1 MAAKTPDNA
10 LIWAVHRTQ
19 DWWKHIA
26 ENMGFARHTVF
37 TDRRGYGDRWITD
50 DFYAAYRRLRRGDGF
65 AADLLTDDELGDV
78 IARCRVLRWLPPV
91 QARHMALA
99 MAVAAER
106 LLDATDPDVFL
117 CRPIDSYVSDVVARR
132 ARRRGVPC
140 FEATASPLDRMT
152 MLMHRG
158 RLMRVEDAPDPAELD
173 RRVHELA
180 DPLFTPSYVQGLT
193 AYHRARFVRTWG
205 YFRIRS
211 AAFGAWRHLA
221 RDPLRCHLLDAHP
234 QLGHKARLSDMRITT
249 MVDPD
254 WQARIADI
262 RRERRV
268 FFGLQLI
275 PEAAI
280 DYWIED
286 LRLVRH
292 EDMLIALARHLT
304 DAGYTLVIKDHP
316 LQFGFRQVGLLDA
329 LCAMPN
335 TVLVPYDVS
344 GNTLLAECA
353 ASVTATGTLGLQAA
367 MVGNVSVVG
376 EAYYTTPE
384 DFVITHQW
392 EDLASIPSRIANWS
406 PAAPLEMRQRH
417 IVDNLLGGSFEANFI
432 SHAGFDRR
440 RPHADVTQFGRALG
454 EQVRRLGP
462 TGEDWHRHHM
472 PPGGGRH
479 PGSPLD

>member
-1 MAAKTPDNA
+1 MAKTPDKA

-19 DWWKHIA
+19 DWWKHIG
-26 ENMGFARHTVF
+26 ETMGFSEATVF
-37 TDRRGYGDRWITD
+37 TDRRGYGDRWITG
-50 DFYAAYRRLRRGDGF
+50 DFYAAYRRLGRGEGA
-65 AADLLTDDELGDV
+65 AADLLSDAELADV
-78 IARCRVLRWLPPV
+78 IARCRVLRWLPESK
-91 QARHMALA
+91 ARRMALA
-99 MAVAAER
+99 MAQAAER
-106 LLDATDPDVFL
+106 LLDATGPDVFL

-132 ARRRGVPC
+132 ARVRGVPT

-158 RLMRVEDAPDPAELD
+158 QLMRVDGDPDPVQLD
-173 RRVHELA
+173 AKVHELA

-193 AYHRARFVRTWG
+193 AYTRARFLKTLG
-205 YFRIRS
+205 YFRLRS
-211 AAFGAWRHLA
+211 AAFGTWRHLA

-234 QLGHKARLSDMRITT
+234 GLGHKARLSDIRITR
-249 MVDPD
+249 MIDAD
-254 WQARIADI
+254 WQVRIAGVP
-262 RRERRV
+262 RERRV

-292 EDMLIALARHLT
+292 EDMLVELARHLT
-304 DAGYTLVIKDHP
+304 GAGYTLVIKDHP

-329 LCAMPN
+329 LKALPN
-335 TVLVPYDVS
+335 TVLVPYGVS

-367 MVGNVSVVG
+367 MIGNASVVG

-384 DFVITHQW
+384 DFLITRSW
-392 EDLASIPSRIANWS
+392 EDLAGIPGRIARWS
-406 PAAPLEMRQRH
+406 PPDALETRQRR
-417 IVDNLLGGSFEANFI
+417 IVSELLRGSFEANFI

-440 RPHADVTQFGRALG
+440 NPHPDVTQFGRALG

-462 TGEDWHRHHM
+462 TGEDWHRRHM
-472 PPGGGRH
+472 PAGGGRW
-479 PGSPLD
+479 PGSPLN

>member
-1 MAAKTPDNA
+1 MTAKTPDNA

-26 ENMGFARHTVF
+26 ENMGFSRHTVF

-50 DFYAAYRRLRRGDGF
+50 DFYAAYRQLGRGEGGS
-65 AADLLTDDELGDV
+65 ADLLSDAELADV
-78 IARCRVLRWLPPV
+78 IARCRVLRWLP
-91 QARHMALA
+91 QAKARRMALA
-99 MAVAAER
+99 MAIAADR
-106 LLDATDPDVFL
+106 LLDATQPDVFL

-132 ARRRGVPC
+132 ARLRGIPC
-140 FEATASPLDRMT
+140 FEATTGPLDRMT

-158 RLMRVEDAPDPAELD
+158 RLIRVDAEPDPAELD

-193 AYHRARFVRTWG
+193 AYTRARFLRTYG
-205 YFRIRS
+205 YFRLRS
-211 AAFGAWRHLA
+211 AAFGTWRHLA
-221 RDPLRCHLLDAHP
+221 RDPLRCHLLDALP
-234 QLGHKARLSDMRITT
+234 YLGHKSRLSDIRITD
-249 MVDPD
+249 MVDPN
-254 WQARIADI
+254 WEARIADI
-262 RRERRV
+262 PKERRV

-292 EDMLIALARHLT
+292 EDMLIELARNLT
-304 DAGYTLVIKDHP
+304 QAGYALVIKDHP
-316 LQFGFRQVGLLDA
+316 LQFGFRQVALLDA
-329 LCAMPN
+329 LTALPN

-344 GNTLLAECA
+344 GNAVLARCG

-367 MVGNVSVVG
+367 MVGNASVVG

-384 DFVITHQW
+384 DFIITRTW
-392 EDLASIPSRIANWS
+392 ESLADIPRQIAGWS
-406 PAAPLEMRQRH
+406 PAEPLAARQRR
-417 IVDNLLGGSFEANFI
+417 IVANLLRGSFDANYM

-440 RPHADVTQFGRALG
+440 RPPADVTALGRALG

-462 TGEDWHRHHM
+462 TGEDWHRRHM
-472 PPGGGRH
+472 PAGGGRH
-479 PGSPLD
+479 PGSPLN